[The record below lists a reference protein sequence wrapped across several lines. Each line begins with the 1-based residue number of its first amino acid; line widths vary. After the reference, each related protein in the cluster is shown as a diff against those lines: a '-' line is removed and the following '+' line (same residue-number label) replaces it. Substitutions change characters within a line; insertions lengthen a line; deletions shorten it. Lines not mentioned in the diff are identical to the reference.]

1 MNKKISL
8 LSRNRL
14 LNNISWIFFGN
25 VGHSLLKFLLDAFV
39 ARILS
44 LNDNGMLT
52 YASSLIS
59 FVLVFCGFGFGSV
72 ITREFAEDEENA
84 GRILG
89 TCILTQA
96 AAGAVA
102 IGVIQVIIRIIAP
115 NEPELYPIVFLQSIS
130 SLWSGTGLLVY
141 WFRYRNQAKPVAIM
155 RLVAFVIAAI
165 IRVVVL
171 LLTQNL
177 IIYLIST
184 LAESV
189 FFGFFLVRFFLKTYK
204 GSLRYSFFR
213 LKRILRYSYPFITSA
228 LLQLIYAQTDKI
240 MLKSMMSNEAV
251 ALYSAAAHLAGAIS
265 MIPSTLIEGFRPEV
279 MEMKIKNEALCQKRF
294 RQLYAVIFWSS
305 IAYCLFVTFFDKY
318 IILVMYGEKYLE
330 ATGALSLVVWYS
342 AFSYFGSINNMYMV
356 AEYKAK
362 WVQITTLAGAVC
374 NVVLNYLL
382 IPAWGIMGAAMASLL
397 TQFVANF
404 LIMWIV
410 KDLRPGFYNMIR
422 GICLRDIR

>member
-1 MNKKISL
+1 MKEL
-8 LSRNRL
+8 LVKFKHNRL
-14 LNNISWIFFGN
+14 ANNISWIFFGN
-25 VGHSLLKFLLDAFV
+25 VAHSLLKFLLDAFV

-59 FVLVFCGFGFGSV
+59 FVLVFCGLGFGSV

-89 TCILTQA
+89 TCILTQVVT
-96 AAGAVA
+96 GSVA
-102 IGVIQVIIRIIAP
+102 ICVIQVIIRIIAP

-141 WFRYRNQAKPVAIM
+141 WFRYRNQAKYVAIVRM
-155 RLVAFVIAAI
+155 IAFAIAAV

-171 LLTQNL
+171 LLTQNI
-177 IIYLIST
+177 IIYLLST

-189 FFGFFLVRFFLKTYK
+189 FFTIFLAKFFLQTYK
-204 GSLRYSFFR
+204 GTLGYSFTR
-213 LKRILRYSYPFITSA
+213 LKRILRHSYPFISSA

-279 MEMKIKNEALCQKRF
+279 MEMTVKNKLLCQKRF
-294 RQLYAVIFWSS
+294 RQLYAIIFWIS

-318 IILVMYGEKYLE
+318 IILIMYGEKYLE
-330 ATGALSLVVWYS
+330 ATDALSLVVWYS

-382 IPAWGIMGAAMASLL
+382 IPEWGIMGAAMASLL